1 MSVDAILYKVD
12 KPTVREKNKLN
23 SIHID
28 NLNADSSGNW
38 EYKYFSQDELD
49 KEPSRFVEIIKYT
62 QRVKM
67 VRTVTDYKQCFI
79 DHGMPADICGYSFSH
94 GEYDL
99 RLSFDDK
106 TIFISK
112 DILSKYSH
120 DETIVYYVYKYWP
133 ISVDVPSWYAKTWVK
148 AIEKEY
154 DIDLSYHPH
163 ELTKQ
168 FATIISELI
177 YKEYET
183 GGLCLDEYLAEFMVY
198 LLQALTKADKKL
210 FIEFQD

>member
-1 MSVDAILYKVD
+1 MSVDVILYKVN
-12 KPTVREKNKLN
+12 KPTIRERDKINGIHINDLN
-23 SIHID
+23 SD
-28 NLNADSSGNW
+28 NNEDW
-38 EYKYFSQDELD
+38 EYKYFSQDD
-49 KEPSRFVEIIKYT
+49 YNQNPTKFSEIMKFT
-62 QRVKM
+62 QKVSM
-67 VRTVTDYKQCFI
+67 IRTITDYKRCFI
-79 DHGMPADICGYSFSH
+79 DYGMPEDVNMYGYSY
-94 GEYDL
+94 GEYDIK
-99 RLSFDDK
+99 LSFADK
-106 TIFISK
+106 VIYIPREA
-112 DILSKYSH
+112 LLKYSH
-120 DETIVYYVYKYWP
+120 DEITVYYVYKYWP